1 MGDVLHTRKRE
12 RSRTAS
18 EARWGGGAVGGGGGT
33 ESQKE
38 GAEGRAKERGT
49 ENGKPQGQGYV
60 ISARKV
66 E

>member
-1 MGDVLHTRKRE
+1 MG
-12 RSRTAS
+12 
-18 EARWGGGAVGGGGGT
+18 GGGAVGGGGGT